1 MATSIASSVS
11 SVCGWTEAE
20 LATLAM
26 TLRPLMHRLRRFAL
40 GAAGVGIVLAGEL
53 TDVRW
58 FTARG
63 DRDEGEAALQAVV
76 RFLEA
81 CPEREAGTEAGRQ
94 AAEWL
99 AAQLGPR
106 AQVQPFTSGLGLPMA
121 NVYLPAAAQPVA
133 ILATHFDTKG
143 GIERFVGAN
152 DGASTVGLLLHL
164 AREGK
169 LPVAYLFLDGEE
181 CRERYSAQD
190 GLQGAWHA
198 ARSAELPRVPVIVL
212 DMLGAKEGTPGL
224 ATNGSPRLKAL
235 ARRAAERAGLP
246 LPWQGEIVDD
256 HVPFLAEGWQAI
268 DFIDFDYA
276 PWHTA
281 ADTAEQLSAETL
293 SWSLQLVRK
302 LVALLE
308 KESK

>member
-1 MATSIASSVS
+1 MVT
-11 SVCGWTEAE
+11 
-20 LATLAM
+20 
-26 TLRPLMHRLRRFAL
+26 
-40 GAAGVGIVLAGEL
+40 AGEL
-53 TDVRW
+53 VGPGW
-58 FTARG
+58 FAR
-63 DRDEGEAALQAVV
+63 RTNQAEGEAVLQEVV
-76 RFLEA
+76 HFLEA
-81 CPEREAGTEAGRQ
+81 CPEREAGTEVGRR

-106 AQVQPFTSGLGLPMA
+106 AQLQPFTSGLGLPMT
-121 NVYLPAAAQPVA
+121 NVYLPAAAKPVA
-133 ILATHFDTKG
+133 ILAAHFDTKR
-143 GIERFVGAN
+143 GIAGFVGAN

-181 CRERYSAQD
+181 SRERYSAQD

-212 DMLGAKEGTPGL
+212 DMLGAKGGTPGL

-235 ARRAAERAGLP
+235 ACRAAEQVGLP
-246 LPWQGEIVDD
+246 LPAQGEIVDD

-268 DFIDFDYA
+268 DLIDFDYA

>member
-1 MATSIASSVS
+1 MTEDSRQRTCRLSAVGCLLSAISIA
-11 SVCGWTEAE
+11 
-20 LATLAM
+20 LA
-26 TLRPLMHRLRRFAL
+26 
-40 GAAGVGIVLAGEL
+40 GVLAGAGWFAERTEL
-53 TDVRW
+53 
-58 FTARG
+58 A
-63 DRDEGEAALQAVV
+63 EGEAALQTVA

-81 CPEREAGTEAGRQ
+81 CPEREAGTASGRQ

-106 AQVQPFTSGLGLPMA
+106 AQIQSFISGLELPMA
-121 NVYLPAAAQPVA
+121 NVYLPAAGKPVA

-143 GIERFVGAN
+143 GIAGFVGAN

-181 CRERYSAQD
+181 SRERYSAQD

-198 ARSAELPRVPVIVL
+198 ARSADLPRVPVIVL
-212 DMLGAKEGTPGL
+212 DMLGAKGGTPGL
-224 ATNGSPRLKAL
+224 ASNGSPRLKTV
-235 ARRAAERAGLP
+235 ARRAADALGQP
-246 LPWQGEIVDD
+246 LPAQGEIVDD

-268 DFIDFDYA
+268 DLIDFDYA

-281 ADTAEQLSAETL
+281 ADTLEQLSAETL
-293 SWSLQLVRK
+293 GQALRLVRK
-302 LVALLE
+302 MVALLE

>member
-20 LATLAM
+20 LAALAM
-26 TLRPLMHRLRRFAL
+26 TLRPLTHLLRRFAL
-40 GAAGVGIVLAGEL
+40 GAAGVGIVLAGVL
-53 TDVRW
+53 VDVRW

-81 CPEREAGTEAGRQ
+81 CPEREAGTEAGRR

-106 AQVQPFTSGLGLPMA
+106 AQVQPFTTGLGLPMA

-143 GIERFVGAN
+143 GIEGFVGAN

-212 DMLGAKEGTPGL
+212 DMLGAKGGTPGL
-224 ATNGSPRLKAL
+224 ASNGSPRLKTV
-235 ARRAAERAGLP
+235 ARRAADALGQP
-246 LPWQGEIVDD
+246 LPAQGEIVDD

-268 DFIDFDYA
+268 DLIDFDYA

-281 ADTAEQLSAETL
+281 ADTLEQLSAETL
-293 SWSLQLVRK
+293 GQALRLVRK
-302 LVALLE
+302 MVALLE

>member
-1 MATSIASSVS
+1 
-11 SVCGWTEAE
+11 
-20 LATLAM
+20 M
-26 TLRPLMHRLRRFAL
+26 TLRPFTHRLRRFAL

-53 TDVRW
+53 VVDAGW
-58 FTARG
+58 FAR
-63 DRDEGEAALQAVV
+63 RTSQAEGEAVLQAVV

-81 CPEREAGTEAGRQ
+81 CPEREAGSEAGRR

-106 AQVQPFTSGLGLPMA
+106 AQIQSFTSGLELPMA
-121 NVYLPAAAQPVA
+121 NVYLPAAGRPVA

-143 GIERFVGAN
+143 GIAGFVGAN

-164 AREGK
+164 AHEGK

-181 CRERYSAQD
+181 SRVRYSAQD

-212 DMLGAKEGTPGL
+212 DMLGAKGGSPGL

-235 ARRAAERAGLP
+235 ARRAADALRLP
-246 LPWQGEIVDD
+246 LPAQGEIVDD

-268 DFIDFDYA
+268 NLIDFDYA

-293 SWSLQLVRK
+293 SRSLRLVRK